1 MIIIKIIDMNQ
12 GWRGI
17 VAWDF
22 MLNGWLQCV
31 ETMKFNQV
39 PVKIAGL

>member
-1 MIIIKIIDMNQ
+1 MIIIKIIDLNQ
-12 GWRGI
+12 GWDGR
-17 VAWDF
+17 ATRDF
-22 MLNGWLQCV
+22 MPNAPLQCL